1 MEFLIL
7 GGMVLLM
14 NIFKGI
20 KVMKDAVKSLM
31 GLKIPIGI
39 VVFLVGISAFFSK
52 DARNFF
58 PGIMG
63 LVCGA
68 MLIIDLIKL
77 IPQTEEAI
85 KKLEN
90 SMLVLE
96 VPIGIL
102 TIIAGIV
109 GMFIR

>member
-7 GGMVLLM
+7 GGMILLM
-14 NIFKGI
+14 NIFKGV
-20 KVMKDAVKSLM
+20 KVMKDAVKPLM

-39 VVFLVGISAFFSK
+39 VVFLVGISALSR
-52 DARNFF
+52 ARTFF

-77 IPQTEEAI
+77 IPQTEDAI

-109 GMFIR
+109 GMFLR

>member
-1 MEFLIL
+1 
-7 GGMVLLM
+7 
-14 NIFKGI
+14 
-20 KVMKDAVKSLM
+20 
-31 GLKIPIGI
+31 
-39 VVFLVGISAFFSK
+39 
-52 DARNFF
+52 
-58 PGIMG
+58 MG
-63 LVCGA
+63 LVCGV

-77 IPQTEEAI
+77 IPQTEETI

-102 TIIAGIV
+102 TIVAGIV